1 MKKLLNILILSLC
14 VWITGC
20 NGDDTDISLL
30 KVIQSDATFKAAG
43 GEGFI
48 KIEATGNITA
58 SSDAD
63 WCIIKDVTNE
73 IVTFDVKENY
83 DYPGRYAQIII
94 RNEEK
99 NQKVAVTQE
108 GAIIIYDENDLEQA
122 TGNEE
127 SSLVIA
133 LTGSFPFEVTIPEAA
148 RNWLSY
154 ELVDDGIRFNFKKNT
169 TNAARGTQV
178 QITNGTRTAS
188 YVLMQYNAE
197 DLLGSW
203 VATFIRSWQGSNES
217 GRGPA
222 TIKTGEKDG
231 TYLISFPNSS
241 IFPMTLT
248 ATYENHGFKI
258 AAGQYQGETDVE
270 NEADGTKT
278 TLYMYSGLA
287 STYYSYW
294 ASNQSVNLAPSM
306 SNGEIVLMLH
316 DNGSVAG
323 ATIADLLLG
332 FFIEKDN
339 LTPGTFVS
347 SFTMDIYNLKLFR

>member
-14 VWITGC
+14 VWLTGC
-20 NGDDTDISLL
+20 NDDDTDISLL
-30 KVIQSDATFKAAG
+30 KVVQSNATFKAAG

-48 KIEATGNITA
+48 KIEATGSITA

-63 WCIIKDVTNE
+63 WCVIKDVTNE
-73 IVTFDVKENY
+73 MVTFDVKENY

-94 RNEEK
+94 RNEES

-127 SSLVIA
+127 SSLIIA
-133 LTGSFPFEVTIPEAA
+133 LAGSFPFEVTIPEAA

-154 ELVDDGIRFNFKKNT
+154 KLVDEGIRFDFKKNT

-188 YVLMQYNAE
+188 YVLMQYDAE
-197 DLLGSW
+197 NLLGSW
-203 VATFIRSWQGSNES
+203 VATFIRNWQGSNEN

-222 TIKTGEKDG
+222 TIKAGEKEG

-241 IFPMTLT
+241 MFPMTLT

-258 AAGQYQGETDVE
+258 AAGQYQSETEVE
-270 NEADGTKT
+270 NEADGTNT
-278 TLYMYSGLA
+278 TLYVYSGLA
-287 STYYSYW
+287 STYRSYW
-294 ASNQSVNLAPSM
+294 SDSQSVNLAPSM
-306 SNGEIVLMLH
+306 SNGEIVLTLH

-323 ATIADLLLG
+323 VTIEDLLLG

-347 SFTMDIYNLKLFR
+347 SLTMDIFNIKLFR

>member
-14 VWITGC
+14 VWTTGC
-20 NGDDTDISLL
+20 NDDDTDISIL
-30 KVIQSDATFKAAG
+30 KIIQSNTTFKAAG

-48 KIEATGNITA
+48 KIEASGAVTA
-58 SSDAD
+58 NSDAD
-63 WCIIKDVTNE
+63 WCVITDMTNE

-94 RNEEK
+94 RNGEK
-99 NQKVAVTQE
+99 DQKVAVTQE

-133 LTGSFPFEVTIPEAA
+133 LTGSFPFEITIPKTAKD
-148 RNWLSY
+148 WLSY
-154 ELVDDGIRFNFKKNT
+154 ELVDEGVRFNFKKNT

-178 QITNGTRTAS
+178 QITNGTRTAN
-188 YVLMQYNAE
+188 YVLMQYDAE
-197 DLLGSW
+197 NLLGNW
-203 VATFIRSWQGSNES
+203 VATFNRNWQGSSNS

-231 TYLISFPNSS
+231 TYLISLPNSS
-241 IFPMTLT
+241 MFPMTLT
-248 ATYENHGFKI
+248 ATYENHGFRI
-258 AAGQYQGETDVE
+258 AASQYQGETEVE
-270 NEADGTKT
+270 NETNGTKK
-278 TLYMYSGLA
+278 TLYMYAGLA
-287 STYYSYW
+287 SIYYSYW
-294 ASNQSVNLAPSM
+294 SASQSVDLAPSIV
-306 SNGEIVLMLH
+306 NGDIMLTLH
-316 DNGSVAG
+316 DNGSVKG
-323 ATIADLLLG
+323 AVIADLLLG

-339 LTPGTFVS
+339 LTPNNFVS

>member
-14 VWITGC
+14 VWIIGC
-20 NGDDTDISLL
+20 NDDDTDISLL

-43 GEGFI
+43 GKGSI
-48 KIEATGNITA
+48 KIEASGNITA

-63 WCIIKDVTNE
+63 WCVIKDVNNE
-73 IVTFDVKENY
+73 IITFDVKENY

-94 RNEEK
+94 RNEERK
-99 NQKVAVTQE
+99 QKVTVTQE

-133 LTGSFPFEVTIPEAA
+133 LTGSFPFEVTIPETA

-154 ELVDDGIRFNFKKNT
+154 ELVDDGIRFDFKKNT

-178 QITNGTRTAS
+178 QITNGTRTAN
-188 YVLMQYNAE
+188 YVLMQYDAE
-197 DLLGSW
+197 NLLGNW
-203 VATFIRSWQGSNES
+203 VATFTRNWQGSSNS

-222 TIKTGEKDG
+222 TIKAGEKDG
-231 TYLISFPNSS
+231 TYLISLPNSS
-241 IFPMTLT
+241 MFPMTLT
-248 ATYENHGFKI
+248 TTYENHGFKI
-258 AAGQYQGETDVE
+258 AAGQYQSETDME

-278 TLYMYSGLA
+278 TLYIYSGLA
-287 STYYSYW
+287 SIYYSYW
-294 ASNQSVNLAPSM
+294 STSQSANLAPSM

-323 ATIADLLLG
+323 ATITDLLLG

-339 LTPGTFVS
+339 LTPATFVS